1 MNLIMEQQLLT
12 LESNLPQIDDY
23 VNIQLSQNDYI
34 GRSLKNKYNSKDLLR
49 LHSLSKSKIIKF
61 NNHYKILN
69 NDKTE
74 KEFILCHHKI
84 YTAINA
90 NHRINQC
97 LRCP

>member
-1 MNLIMEQQLLT
+1 MQQQLLT

-34 GRSLKNKYNSKDLLR
+34 GRSLKNKYSSKDLLK

-74 KEFILCHHKI
+74 KRI
-84 YTAINA
+84 YFVS
-90 NHRINQC
+90 
-97 LRCP
+97 P